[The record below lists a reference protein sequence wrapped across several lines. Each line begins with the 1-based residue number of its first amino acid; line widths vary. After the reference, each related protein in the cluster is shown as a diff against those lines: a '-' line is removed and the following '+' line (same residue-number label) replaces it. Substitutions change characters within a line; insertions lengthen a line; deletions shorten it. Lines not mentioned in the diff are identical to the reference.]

1 MSGPL
6 RVAVVGSGPAGFYA
20 AAALLD
26 AEPPI
31 EVDVI
36 ERLPTPW
43 GLVRLGVAP
52 DHPKLKTV
60 SRAFERTAQKPGF
73 RFFGNVEVGRDL
85 SHADLTRLYDAV
97 IYAFG
102 AQSDRRL
109 GIPGED
115 LPGSSSA
122 TELVAWYNGHPDF
135 QELEFDLNV
144 ERAVV
149 IGNGNVALDV
159 ARMLALTP
167 EELAPTD
174 TTDPAIDAIGSS
186 TIREIVVVGRRG
198 PAQASWTTQELKE
211 LGELAGAD
219 VFVDPAELELDPSS
233 EASLEHDTNS
243 KRNLEVLREFASR
256 EPTGKPVT
264 VRLRFLASPVALHG
278 ENRVD
283 SIELVHNRLEDQDG
297 RLVAVPT
304 GDHETLECGLVFRS
318 VGYRGVGL
326 SELPFDERRGTI
338 RNELGRVVDA
348 GGNHVARSYC
358 AGWIK
363 RGPTGIIGTNKKDAA
378 ETVAQLLEDV
388 HGGRIAHRE
397 EVTPEGAEALIAERD
412 VRAVM
417 YPGWTSID
425 ELERAAGEKLGRPR
439 VKLRTWD
446 ELLKAAEQVA
456 ADSAQR

>member
-20 AAALLD
+20 GGALLD
-26 AEPPI
+26 AEVPF
-31 EVDVI
+31 EVDMI

-60 SRAFERTAQKPGF
+60 SRAFERIALKPGF

-85 SHADLTRLYDAV
+85 THQDLTQLYDAV

-109 GIPGED
+109 GIPGEE
-115 LPGSSSA
+115 LPGSWSA

-159 ARMLALTP
+159 ARMLARTP

-174 TTDPAIDAIGSS
+174 TTDPAIEAIGAS
-186 TIREIVVVGRRG
+186 TIRDIVVVGRRG

-219 VFVDPAELELDPSS
+219 VVVDPAELVLDPRS
-233 EASLEHDTNS
+233 EASLEQDTNS
-243 KRNLEVLREFASR
+243 KRNMDVLRDFAAR

-264 VRLRFLASPVALHG
+264 VRLRFLASPVAIHG
-278 ENRVD
+278 NGRVE
-283 SIELVHNRLEDQDG
+283 SIELVRNQLEEQDG

-304 GDHETLECGLVFRS
+304 DEHETLDCGLVFRS

-326 SELPFDERRGTI
+326 PELPFEERRGTI
-338 RNELGRVVDA
+338 RNELGRVVDTD
-348 GGNHVARSYC
+348 GRHVAQSYC

-363 RGPTGIIGTNKKDAA
+363 RGPTGIIGTNKKDAT

-388 HGGRIAHRE
+388 QAGRVAHRE
-397 EVTPEGAEALIAERD
+397 EATPDAVEALLAERD
-412 VRAVM
+412 IRAVM
-417 YPGWTSID
+417 YPGWASID

-446 ELLKAAEQVA
+446 ELLEAAERVA
-456 ADSAQR
+456 AEKA

>member
-20 AAALLD
+20 AGALLD
-26 AEPPI
+26 ADIPV
-31 EVDVI
+31 EVDMI

-60 SRAFERTAQKPGF
+60 SRAFERVALKPGF
-73 RFFGNVEVGRDL
+73 RFLGNVEVGRDL
-85 SHADLTRLYDAV
+85 SHGDLTRLYDAV

-109 GIPGED
+109 DIPGED
-115 LPGSSSA
+115 LPGSWSA

-135 QELEFDLNV
+135 QALEFDLNV

-174 TTDPAIDAIGSS
+174 TTDPAIDAIGAS
-186 TIREIVVVGRRG
+186 TISDIVVVGRRG

-211 LGELAGAD
+211 LGDLAGAD
-219 VFVDPAELELDPSS
+219 VVVDPAELELDAAS
-233 EASLEHDTNS
+233 EASLEQDTNS
-243 KRNLEVLREFASR
+243 KRNMEVLREFAAR

-278 ENRVD
+278 DEKVE
-283 SIELVHNRLEDQDG
+283 SIELVRNKLEEHDG

-304 GDHETLECGLVFRS
+304 DERETLECGLVFRS

-326 SELPFDERRGTI
+326 PDLPFEERRGTI
-338 RNELGRVVDA
+338 RNELGRIVD
-348 GGNHVARSYC
+348 GDGNPVAQSYC

-363 RGPTGIIGTNKKDAA
+363 RGPTGIIGTNKKDAT
-378 ETVAQLLEDV
+378 ETVTQLLADV
-388 HGGRIAHRE
+388 REGRVVHRE
-397 EVTPEGAEALIAERD
+397 EVTADAVEALLAGRD

-417 YPGWTSID
+417 YAGWTSID

-446 ELLKAAEQVA
+446 ELLEAAERVA
-456 ADSAQR
+456 AERA

>member
-20 AAALLD
+20 AGALLD
-26 AEPPI
+26 ADI
-31 EVDVI
+31 AVEVDMI

-60 SRAFERTAQKPGF
+60 SRAFERVALKPGF

-85 SHADLTRLYDAV
+85 SHGDLTRLYDAV

-115 LPGSSSA
+115 LPGSWSA

-135 QELEFDLNV
+135 QKLEFDLNV

-174 TTDPAIDAIGSS
+174 TTDPAIDAIGAS
-186 TIREIVVVGRRG
+186 TISNIVVVGRRG
-198 PAQASWTTQELKE
+198 PAQASWTTQELME

-219 VFVDPAELELDPSS
+219 VDVDPAELELDTAS
-233 EASLEHDTNS
+233 EASLEFDTNS
-243 KRNLEVLREFASR
+243 KRNMEVLKDFAGR

-278 ENRVD
+278 EEKVE
-283 SIELVHNRLEDQDG
+283 SIELVRNKLEEQDG

-304 GDHETLECGLVFRS
+304 DERETLACGLVFRS

-326 SELPFDERRGTI
+326 PDLPFEERRGTI
-338 RNELGRVVDA
+338 RNELGRIVDA
-348 GGNHVARSYC
+348 DGNPVAQSYC

-363 RGPTGIIGTNKKDAA
+363 RGPTGIIGTNKKDAT
-378 ETVAQLLEDV
+378 ETVTQLLEDV
-388 HGGRIAHRE
+388 HGGRVLHRE
-397 EVTPEGAEALIAERD
+397 EVTPDAVEGLLADRG

-425 ELERAAGEKLGRPR
+425 EHERAAGAKLGRPR
-439 VKLRTWD
+439 VKLRTWN
-446 ELLKAAEQVA
+446 ELLEAAERVA
-456 ADSAQR
+456 AETAQ